1 MELLSIVTAR
11 SIFLFEVD
19 SLDPLGSRSAA
30 EVVAELRSRYSFAV
44 VPDSLNNID
53 NNKGAEFSSGR
64 LKDIVIDKLTLFSN
78 GIVVDTRSSTEN
90 AEAIANDLLEVS
102 RETLGSRAI
111 VGRKHFVSQI
121 TFKSTMQLSR
131 MNPILSEI
139 SEQIKQSLGSS
150 MHQEYLVDT
159 VGVTVQVDETQARIL
174 PAKFVIARRADAAF
188 FENIYFASA
197 PLRTPLHLELVEKFE
212 ASLL

>member
-19 SLDPLGSRSAA
+19 SLDPFGRRSAA
-30 EVVAELRSRYSFAV
+30 ETVTELRNRYKFAFA
-44 VPDSLNNID
+44 PDSLNNLD
-53 NNKGAEFSSGR
+53 NNKGAEFGSGR
-64 LKDIVIDKLTLFSN
+64 LGDIVIDKLTLFSN

-90 AEAIANDLLEVS
+90 AESVANDLLEVS
-102 RETLGSRAI
+102 RELLGSKAI

-121 TFKSTMQLSR
+121 TFKSKMQMSR
-131 MNPILSEI
+131 MNPILAEI
-139 SEQIKQSLGSS
+139 SQQIKLSLGSS
-150 MHQEYLVDT
+150 MHQEYVVDIAS
-159 VGVTVQVDETQARIL
+159 VTVQVDETQAKIA
-174 PAKFVIARRADAAF
+174 PAKFTIARRADAAF
-188 FENIYFASA
+188 FEDIYFASA